1 MNLPP
6 LCCGLCRKIDFWL
19 SLSPFGLA
27 IIAPLRSGY
36 DIVQSSYPAAI
47 GVEAPQVTIEAHI
60 SSGLPALTLVG
71 LPETTVKEARER
83 VRSAIINSGFSF
95 PAKRITINLAPADLP
110 KEGGRY
116 DLPMA
121 LAILVASE
129 QLPEA
134 KLAQHE
140 FVGELALNGALC
152 GVQGAIPAAMA
163 AMRAGRQLILSS
175 ENQQDVG
182 LIQHGDTL
190 VAAHLL
196 EVCAWLQNQGELAR
210 AHYPQDRSEE
220 PTEDLSDIIGQ
231 EQGRRALEI
240 TAAGGHNLLL
250 IGPPGTGKTMLAT
263 RLPGIMPPLSDAEAL
278 ECAAIASL
286 VDKARLQKAW
296 RKRPFRSPHHSASLY
311 ALIGGG
317 SLPRPGEISLAHNGV
332 LFLDELPEFDRRVL
346 DALREPIES
355 GEIAI
360 SRARAKATYPAR
372 FQLIAAMNPSPTGHY
387 QGQHNR
393 CSPQQV
399 LRYLSKL
406 SGPFLARFDL
416 SIEVPLLPSG
426 MLSRRPEA
434 GESSASVGERVMKAR
449 ALQMAR
455 AGKINA
461 HMSNVDIKRWCDIAR
476 EDAEWLEEVLNQL
489 GLSVR
494 AWQRILKVA
503 RTIADLTGEERI
515 LRSHLQ
521 EAVAY
526 RSIDR
531 LMIHLHR
538 SLE

>member
-1 MNLPP
+1 M
-6 LCCGLCRKIDFWL
+6 
-19 SLSPFGLA
+19 
-27 IIAPLRSGY
+27 
-36 DIVQSSYPAAI
+36 
-47 GVEAPQVTIEAHI
+47 
-60 SSGLPALTLVG
+60 
-71 LPETTVKEARER
+71 
-83 VRSAIINSGFSF
+83 
-95 PAKRITINLAPADLP
+95 
-110 KEGGRY
+110 
-116 DLPMA
+116 
-121 LAILVASE
+121 
-129 QLPEA
+129 
-134 KLAQHE
+134 
-140 FVGELALNGALC
+140 
-152 GVQGAIPAAMA
+152 
-163 AMRAGRQLILSS
+163 
-175 ENQQDVG
+175 
-182 LIQHGDTL
+182 
-190 VAAHLL
+190 
-196 EVCAWLQNQGELAR
+196 
-210 AHYPQDRSEE
+210 
-220 PTEDLSDIIGQ
+220 SDIIGQ

-240 TAAGGHNLLL
+240 TAAGGHNLPL

-286 VDKARLQKAW
+286 VDKVRLQKAW
-296 RKRPFRSPHHSASLY
+296 RKRPFRAPHHSASLY

-360 SRARAKATYPAR
+360 SRARAKVTYPAR

-406 SGPFLARFDL
+406 SGPFLDRFDL
-416 SIEVPLLPSG
+416 SIEVPLLLSG
-426 MLSRRPEA
+426 MLSQRPEA

-461 HMSNVDIKRWCDIAR
+461 HMSNVDIKMWCDIAR

-503 RTIADLTGEERI
+503 RTIADLAGEERI
-515 LRSHLQ
+515 LRRHLQ

>member
-1 MNLPP
+1 MT
-6 LCCGLCRKIDFWL
+6 L
-19 SLSPFGLA
+19 SRVLT
-27 IIAPLRSGY
+27 R
-36 DIVQSSYPAAI
+36 AAI

-360 SRARAKATYPAR
+360 SRARAKVTYPAR

-406 SGPFLARFDL
+406 SGPFLDRFDL

-515 LRSHLQ
+515 LRRHLQ

>member
-1 MNLPP
+1 MT
-6 LCCGLCRKIDFWL
+6 L
-19 SLSPFGLA
+19 SRVLT
-27 IIAPLRSGY
+27 R
-36 DIVQSSYPAAI
+36 AAI
-47 GVEAPQVTIEAHI
+47 GVEAPLVTIEAHI

-175 ENQQDVG
+175 ENQQDAG

-210 AHYPQDRSEE
+210 AYSQQDRSEE
-220 PTEDLSDIIGQ
+220 QTEDLSDIIGQ

-286 VDKARLQKAW
+286 VDKVRLQRAW

-360 SRARAKATYPAR
+360 SRARAKVTYPAR

-406 SGPFLARFDL
+406 SGPFLDRFDL

-449 ALQMAR
+449 ARQMAR

-461 HMSNVDIKRWCDIAR
+461 HMSNVDIKMWCDIAR

-494 AWQRILKVA
+494 AWQRILKVS
-503 RTIADLTGEERI
+503 RTIADLAGEERI
-515 LRSHLQ
+515 LRRHLQ

>member
-1 MNLPP
+1 M
-6 LCCGLCRKIDFWL
+6 
-19 SLSPFGLA
+19 
-27 IIAPLRSGY
+27 
-36 DIVQSSYPAAI
+36 VQSSYPAAI

-406 SGPFLARFDL
+406 SGPFLDRFDL

>member
-1 MNLPP
+1 MT
-6 LCCGLCRKIDFWL
+6 L
-19 SLSPFGLA
+19 SRVLT
-27 IIAPLRSGY
+27 R
-36 DIVQSSYPAAI
+36 AAI
-47 GVEAPQVTIEAHI
+47 GVEAPLVTIEAHI

-163 AMRAGRQLILSS
+163 AMRAGRQLILSQ

-210 AHYPQDRSEE
+210 AHYQQDRSEE

-286 VDKARLQKAW
+286 VDKVRLQKAW

-360 SRARAKATYPAR
+360 SRARAKVTYPAR

-406 SGPFLARFDL
+406 SGPFLDRFDL

-426 MLSRRPEA
+426 TLSQRPEA

-461 HMSNVDIKRWCDIAR
+461 HMSNVDIKMWCDIAR

-515 LRSHLQ
+515 LRKHLQ

>member
-1 MNLPP
+1 MT
-6 LCCGLCRKIDFWL
+6 L
-19 SLSPFGLA
+19 SRVLT
-27 IIAPLRSGY
+27 R
-36 DIVQSSYPAAI
+36 AAI
-47 GVEAPQVTIEAHI
+47 GVEAPLVTIEAHI
-60 SSGLPALTLVG
+60 SNGLPALTLVG

-121 LAILVASE
+121 IAILVASE
-129 QLPEA
+129 QLSDA
-134 KLAQHE
+134 KLTQHE

-163 AMRAGRQLILSS
+163 AMRAGRELILSA

-182 LIQHGDTL
+182 LIQHGETR
-190 VAAHLL
+190 VASHLL
-196 EVCAWLQNQGELAR
+196 EICAFLQDQAALSCAR
-210 AHYPQDRSEE
+210 VQQASVDQAA
-220 PTEDLSDIIGQ
+220 EDLRDIIGQ
-231 EQGRRALEI
+231 DQGRRALEI

-263 RLPGIMPPLSDAEAL
+263 RLPGIMPPLSDSEAL

-286 VDKARLQKAW
+286 TQNRTLSQAW
-296 RKRPFRSPHHSASLY
+296 RKRPFRAPHHSASMY

-355 GEIAI
+355 GHIAI
-360 SRARAKATYPAR
+360 SRARAKVTYPAR
-372 FQLIAAMNPSPTGHY
+372 FQLVAAMNPSPTGHY

-406 SGPFLARFDL
+406 SGPFLDRFDL
-416 SIEVPLLPSG
+416 SIEVPLLPG
-426 MLSRRPEA
+426 GILSKRPDA
-434 GESSASVGERVMKAR
+434 GESSAEVAARVIDAR

-461 HMSNVDIKRWCDIAR
+461 HMTHADIKQWCGIAS
-476 EDAEWLEEVLNQL
+476 EDAIWLEEVLNQL

-503 RTIADLTGEERI
+503 RTIADLAGEERI
-515 LRSHLQ
+515 LRCHLQ
-521 EAVAY
+521 EAVSY
-526 RSIDR
+526 RTIDR
-531 LMIHLHR
+531 LLIHLHR

>member
-1 MNLPP
+1 MT
-6 LCCGLCRKIDFWL
+6 L
-19 SLSPFGLA
+19 SRVLT
-27 IIAPLRSGY
+27 R
-36 DIVQSSYPAAI
+36 AAI

-286 VDKARLQKAW
+286 VDKVRLQKAW

-406 SGPFLARFDL
+406 SGPFLDRFDL